1 MVAPSPPCGMVWV
14 RVFLRLLPA
23 SLGLLLVFG
32 ILIPM
37 MIMMMITIF
46 IISSNILMFRWLVVG
61 CLLPT
66 CLANDTRF
74 IDRRATIF
82 VAAVALEA
90 IAVRL
95 LWASCHRDRACQG
108 TRQLPCLRP
117 SCRSRLSLGS
127 VHSHKIGHVWD
138 AILVTVDG
146 FGGLTCESC
155 RKKCTVTRIGRLWEA
170 ILVTDDGFAALKCKS
185 VRSHTDSAWGV
196 FGCGGDTVGGGGV
209 GEPRTGIVS
218 PKALS
223 R

>member
-1 MVAPSPPCGMVWV
+1 MVWV
-14 RVFLRLLPA
+14 RVFLRLPPA

-37 MIMMMITIF
+37 MIMMMTGTMITIF
-46 IISSNILMFRWLVVG
+46 IISSNILMFRWLIVG

-74 IDRRATIF
+74 VDRRATIF
-82 VAAVALEA
+82 VAVVAVEA

-108 TRQLPCLRP
+108 TRQLPCLRS
-117 SCRSRLSLGS
+117 SCLSRLSLGS
-127 VHSHKIGHVWD
+127 VHSHKIGRVWD

-146 FGGLTCESC
+146 FGGLTSESC
-155 RKKCTVTRIGRLWEA
+155 RKNCTVTRIGRLWEA

-196 FGCGGDTVGGGGV
+196 FGCGGGYRRGGGGRPT
-209 GEPRTGIVS
+209 ENRDRI
-218 PKALS
+218 
-223 R
+223 